1 MTTHYI
7 QTLGVAKCREIL
19 KGAPETATNY
29 CDDKYYEEWSYSG
42 WVVSD
47 GSQWID
53 CKKPKGDLISL
64 SDLRHELSLYDTDH
78 CSDIRNHISPLTVV
92 IER

>member
-1 MTTHYI
+1 MTNHYVK
-7 QTLGVAKCREIL
+7 TLGVKKCREIL
-19 KGAPETATNY
+19 KGVPETATNY

-53 CKKPKGDLISL
+53 CKKPKGDLIL
-64 SDLRHELSLYDTDH
+64 DDRQVDDLAIKRLPIQKNGKL
-78 CSDIRNHISPLTVV
+78 IISVKK
-92 IER
+92 I